1 MSYAYQWQR
10 SANNGTSWSP
20 IDAATTATYT
30 PLAADLGDTLRVNVI
45 ATNPDGTASATSDA
59 TSAVIGP
66 PKILSAPNAPS
77 GTLQDASTLT
87 ADTGAWNTSGATFT
101 YQWVRCPAASA
112 AVDSTCTNIG
122 TGAATYTLAI
132 ADVGARIGVT
142 VAATSTGGTSDPAA
156 SALSAVVTARPLQN
170 TVPPSISG
178 SAQVP
183 GTLTAN
189 PGTWSLPTI
198 SVTYAWQRCNADGTS
213 GCAQAATGQSYPLTS
228 ADANHAIVL
237 YATATA
243 TGAAGQSATAHSP
256 ALTISTQPLP
266 QATVAPTVTGTAQRT
281 YTLTAAPGTWT
292 NNPTLAGV
300 WQRCNATGQ
309 GCADVPG
316 ATGPTYTLTKADEG
330 ATFTYKVTATNTAG
344 STIAAAQ
351 PSAVV
356 AANLPVAT
364 HSPVLTG
371 ISYMQDV
378 QVGIV
383 PGSAT
388 WQASTDTTYATSW
401 QRCDQTGRNC
411 ATLAGQTGA
420 LYTPTGADVGHTL
433 VAVVTATNPDGS
445 VPAISNP
452 TPVITV
458 PAPRWKAL
466 PLISADPGRIGDTLT
481 VTPGVWTARAWT
493 PMCGTMRCTSSC
505 APTGAAGLQSYAI
518 ADADLGAVLRV
529 QEIASNAGGS
539 TVVWSAR
546 YVGPVISNAAGTS
559 VLKPSA
565 SIAVKNTN
573 GTALAVASL
582 QTQTASGA
590 RPMIARAAAAKQPA
604 KHAVGVVTV
613 RRAKGIAGKLTTWV
627 CEVPP
632 AGSTTPMKCTAKT
645 HMGQARP

>member
-1 MSYAYQWQR
+1 M
-10 SANNGTSWSP
+10 
-20 IDAATTATYT
+20 
-30 PLAADLGDTLRVNVI
+30 NVI

-87 ADTGAWNTSGATFT
+87 ADTGTWNTSGATFT

-132 ADVGARIGVT
+132 ADVGARIAVT
-142 VAATSTGGTSDPAA
+142 VAATTTGGTSDPAA

-189 PGTWSLPTI
+189 PGTWSFPPPRSPTPG
-198 SVTYAWQRCNADGTS
+198 SAATQTGPGLRE
-213 GCAQAATGQSYPLTS
+213 AATGQRYPLTS

-243 TGAAGQSATAHSP
+243 RRRPERDRAQPGAHHLLPTPAAGHGRP
-256 ALTISTQPLP
+256 D
-266 QATVAPTVTGTAQRT
+266 RDRHR
-281 YTLTAAPGTWT
+281 AADLHADRRPGTWT
-292 NNPTLAGV
+292 NSPTLAGV

-388 WQASTDTTYATSW
+388 WQASTDMTYATSW
-401 QRCDQTGRNC
+401 QRCDQTGR
-411 ATLAGQTGA
+411 
-420 LYTPTGADVGHTL
+420 
-433 VAVVTATNPDGS
+433 TAR
-445 VPAISNP
+445 
-452 TPVITV
+452 
-458 PAPRWKAL
+458 RW
-466 PLISADPGRIGDTLT
+466 PGR
-481 VTPGVWTARAWT
+481 RA
-493 PMCGTMRCTSSC
+493 PCT
-505 APTGAAGLQSYAI
+505 
-518 ADADLGAVLRV
+518 R
-529 QEIASNAGGS
+529 
-539 TVVWSAR
+539 
-546 YVGPVISNAAGTS
+546 
-559 VLKPSA
+559 
-565 SIAVKNTN
+565 
-573 GTALAVASL
+573 
-582 QTQTASGA
+582 
-590 RPMIARAAAAKQPA
+590 
-604 KHAVGVVTV
+604 
-613 RRAKGIAGKLTTWV
+613 
-627 CEVPP
+627 
-632 AGSTTPMKCTAKT
+632 
-645 HMGQARP
+645 